1 MSTANFPIQVRT
13 CHLIFF
19 NRQVFWLLLLL
30 PYIGQAQPQLL
41 FNQITEEEGLDN
53 LFNAFISKDSK
64 GYIWISSSAD
74 GLLRFNGKTIKSYR
88 TDELNPTS
96 ISSNMIS
103 GPCIEGQ
110 DQNLWFSTY
119 NAINCYVRKYDRF
132 QSYSIRDTLGNVLR
146 QSYYVFHLDKNN
158 NLWVQVGETGSGGLY
173 LFNIDTQESTF
184 MHKMDGQRCS
194 VLTDKEGKVRRVI
207 SAMKAP
213 DGGASI
219 FDYDDQGTLIKEEE
233 FFEMGV
239 GKDTVFTFGA
249 FAQKNEISWIATRK
263 GLLKVEHSSSPKSTQ
278 TLFDKFRNQPLGGI
292 WSVIEIEEQYLLVSS
307 SYWGILLFNLENET
321 FEKRYAHQEGD
332 EFSLSSNN
340 VKELYLDKDDNL
352 WSSLYG
358 TGVNY
363 ANLRKSK
370 FDTPDLAG
378 IARSDF
384 DVTGLAEDINQRVW
398 IATKAGKLFYI
409 EGDGKTIQPYLTAN
423 KEFINNQGTA
433 YLFGGDGKR
442 IWVSKNKE
450 LFYLE
455 NNEMKRA
462 FIFSTM
468 IKYLIE
474 LNSGKILVSTLGENY
489 ELKKNSTGYDIEPL
503 RGLKS
508 KGGSFLQ
515 RAIQGDD
522 DRIYASIGNRN
533 LEIYE
538 EQADSLVQREQLSA
552 PTSFSEGFKEID
564 GPYLWLNSSDGF
576 GRLNTIDYSFE
587 LVDDEA
593 AKGTFFGLLNKDKR
607 DFWLSNRKG
616 LYKYN
621 LIDGKIKT
629 FQPSDGLI
637 TGGFNRFAYLKRSNG
652 EMWFGGPNGINFFH
666 PDSVKL
672 LDILPQIELLA
683 FQVNEKDYQPK
694 DSIAISELTSFDMA
708 PGQNSL
714 YFEFIGMEYS
724 DPAAIT
730 YRYMLEGVDPDWIE
744 SGTMNTARYPKVA
757 HGTYTFRIQ
766 AANSD
771 GLWLGSR
778 DFEITI
784 RPWFYQTAWFKALM
798 LLLAVVITWL
808 IYRDQLNRRLKK
820 AEIKNLEELDQF
832 KSRFFTSIT
841 HEFRT
846 PLSIIKGNI
855 DTAISQ
861 GKEISGAKLKLVQTH
876 TSQLMDLINQI
887 LDLRKVESAEIKL
900 QYTQSDVVDF
910 CQKMIDGFSTLALAK
925 NIQLTFTATESTY
938 LTYIDEE
945 KLQKILRNLLSNA
958 IKFTPDGGEV
968 QLDLNINEAEI
979 IYKVTDNGL
988 GILAEKLPHVFEQ
1001 FYQAHE
1007 KSNAQVGSGIGL
1019 ALSKELA
1026 MALKGDI
1033 SVESQLGKGSV
1044 FTVRLPNHTTI
1055 PSEMALEESI
1065 SLQLRPVDE
1074 AGSTELGSIS
1084 DNGLAATLLKE
1095 AQEDQVGK
1103 PVILVVED
1111 NLAFQQFISEI
1122 LAPHFRLEMT
1132 DNGEKGFA
1140 RANTLI
1146 PDIIISDVRM
1156 PVMDG
1161 FEMTKKLKNNYATSH
1176 IPVILLTGLDDKDS
1190 KLKGIAGGA
1199 DVYLNKPFNKEEL
1212 LLWIHNLL
1220 NLRERLQEVYSSSE
1234 PELIAIKRSN
1244 KIPDDPNREFIKEA
1258 TRILEENYN
1267 EESFS
1272 IKKMSELMH
1281 MHYLT
1286 FHRKFKALTGENAS
1300 KVLQGMRINEAKK
1313 LIIASPHIQIKEV
1326 AYAVGFS
1333 DPKHFSKTFKILCG
1347 KNPGEFKTDTFK
1359 NK

>member
-1 MSTANFPIQVRT
+1 MSTIKLLSQLRADHRSI
-13 CHLIFF
+13 L
-19 NRQVFWLLLLL
+19 NRQTFSFLLILFCSFA
-30 PYIGQAQPQLL
+30 GQTQPQLL
-41 FNQITEEEGLDN
+41 FNELTGKEGLGDLN
-53 LFNAFISKDSK
+53 NAFISKDSK
-64 GYIWISSSAD
+64 GYVWISSSTD
-74 GLLRFNGKTIKSYR
+74 GLFRFNGKTTKPYR
-88 TDELNPTS
+88 TDEGNPTS
-96 ISSNMIS
+96 INSNMIS
-103 GPCIEGQ
+103 GPCIEDQ
-110 DQNLWFSTY
+110 DQNLWVSTY
-119 NAINCYVRKYDRF
+119 NAINCYIRKYDRF
-132 QSYSIRDTLGNVLR
+132 KYYTIRDTLGNILR
-146 QSYYVFHLDKNN
+146 QSYYAFHLDKNN

-173 LFNIDTQESTF
+173 LFNIDTQQSTF
-184 MHKMDGQRCS
+184 IHEMDGQRCS
-194 VLTDKEGKVRRVI
+194 VLTDEKGNVRRVI
-207 SAMKAP
+207 SAMKMP
-213 DGGASI
+213 EGGASI
-219 FDYDDQGTLIKEEE
+219 FDYDDQGTLVKKEEV
-233 FFEMGV
+233 FGV
-239 GKDTVFTFGA
+239 DQENVRTYGA
-249 FAQKNEISWIATRK
+249 FAQSNQISWVATRK
-263 GLLKVEHSSSPKSTQ
+263 GLLKVEHSSSTKSAQ
-278 TLFDKFRNQPLGGI
+278 TLFDKFQDQSLGGI
-292 WSVIEIEEQYLLVSS
+292 WSVIGIDEEYLLISS

-321 FEKRYAHQEGD
+321 IEKRYAHQEGD

-363 ANLRKSK
+363 ANLRKPK
-370 FDTPDLAG
+370 FATPDLAR
-378 IARSDF
+378 IAPSDL
-384 DVTGLAEDINQRVW
+384 DVTGLAEDKNQRVW

-409 EGDGKTIQPYLTAN
+409 EDGEKTIQHYVIAN
-423 KEFINNQGTA
+423 KRFTNNQRTA
-433 YLFGGDGKR
+433 SFFGGDGKR
-442 IWVSKNKE
+442 IWVSKDAD

-455 NNEMKRA
+455 NSEIKKA
-462 FIFSTM
+462 FTFSST

-474 LNSGKILVSTLGENY
+474 LNSDKILVSTLRGNY
-489 ELKKNSTGYDIEPL
+489 ELKRNSVGFDIEPL

-508 KGGSFLQ
+508 DGGNFLQ
-515 RAIQGDD
+515 IVIQGDD
-522 DRIYASIGNRN
+522 NKIYASIGYRN

-538 EQADSLVQREQLSA
+538 EQGDSLVQLKQLSA

-564 GPYLWLNSSDGF
+564 RPYLWLNSSEGF

-587 LVDDEA
+587 LVDEEA
-593 AKGTFFGLLNKDKR
+593 AKGTFFGLLNSDKQN
-607 DFWLSNRKG
+607 FWLSNLAG
-616 LYKYN
+616 LYSYT
-621 LIDGKIKT
+621 DTTDVKIKS
-629 FQPSDGLI
+629 FKFSDGLI
-637 TGGFNRFAYLKRSNG
+637 PGGFNRFAYLKRSNG

-672 LDILPQIELLA
+672 LKTVPQVELLS
-683 FQVNEKDYQPK
+683 FRVNEKDYEPK
-694 DSIAISELTSFDMA
+694 DSIAISELTSFNLA
-708 PGQNSL
+708 PDQNSL

-730 YRYMLEGVDPDWIE
+730 YRHMLEGIDPDWVE
-744 SGTMNTARYPKVA
+744 SGTINTARYPKVA
-757 HGTYTFRIQ
+757 HGTYTFKVQ

-784 RPWFYQTAWFKALM
+784 RPWFYQTTWFKFLM
-798 LLLAVVITWL
+798 LLVIGLITWL

-820 AEIKNLEELDQF
+820 AAIKNLEELDQF

-855 DTAISQ
+855 DRAIDQ

-900 QYTQSDVVDF
+900 QYTKSDVVDF
-910 CQKMIDGFSTLALAK
+910 CKKMIDGFSTLALTK
-925 NIQLTFTATESTY
+925 NIQLTFKKTESTY

-945 KLQKILRNLLSNA
+945 KMQKILRNLLSNA

-968 QLDLNINEAEI
+968 QLDLNMNEAAI
-979 IYKVTDNGL
+979 TYKVTDNGL
-988 GILAEKLPHVFEQ
+988 GIPAEKLPHVFEQ

-1033 SVESQLGKGSV
+1033 TVESQLDKGSV
-1044 FTVRLPNHTTI
+1044 FTVKLPNHTTV
-1055 PSEMALEESI
+1055 PSEMALEESA

-1074 AGSTELGSIS
+1074 TGSIELGSIS
-1084 DNGLAATLLKE
+1084 DSGLAATLLQE
-1095 AQEDQVGK
+1095 AQDDQVGK

-1122 LAPHFRLEMT
+1122 LAPHFRLEMS

-1146 PDIIISDVRM
+1146 PDIIISDVKM

-1199 DVYLNKPFNKEEL
+1199 DVYLNKPFNEEEL

-1220 NLRERLQEVYSSSE
+1220 NLRERLREVYSDLTPAKSDESLE
-1234 PELIAIKRSN
+1234 GTNSHSDAAFVRKVLGII
-1244 KIPDDPNREFIKEA
+1244 
-1258 TRILEENYN
+1258 EENYPDEN
-1267 EESFS
+1267 FTVA
-1272 IKKMSELMH
+1272 KLSELMG
-1281 MHYLT
+1281 MEYMSIY
-1286 FHRKFKALTGENAS
+1286 RKFGALRKNNVSTEIQQTRIKKAKQLLWADS
-1300 KVLQGMRINEAKK
+1300 KKRIKS
-1313 LIIASPHIQIKEV
+1313 IAYEV
-1326 AYAVGFS
+1326 GYS
-1333 DPKHFSKTFKILCG
+1333 DPKYFTRIFRETVGMTPRVYRESK
-1347 KNPGEFKTDTFK
+1347 KT
-1359 NK
+1359 